1 MLLNKPIRILVV
13 DDHFIVRI
21 GLLTALNLA
30 PDMCVVDEASTGSQA
45 LALYP
50 QHRPDVVL
58 LDLHLPDLSGLQTTA
73 ALCRN
78 HPGAKVIVL
87 STFDAVEELQ
97 TAFQAGARGFVFKD
111 VLGEELF
118 QAIRTVQGGGRH
130 VPAELGRNLSGSCPG
145 GETASPPP
153 ARTAELPR

>member
-1 MLLNKPIRILVV
+1 M

-30 PDMCVVDEASTGSQA
+30 SDMCVVGEASTGSQA
-45 LALYP
+45 LTLYP

-58 LDLHLPDLSGLQTTA
+58 MDLHLPDLSGLETTA

-87 STFDAVEELQ
+87 STFDAVEDLPQ
-97 TAFQAGARGFVFKD
+97 AFQAGARGFVFKD

-118 QAIRTVQGGGRH
+118 QAIRTVQAGGRH
-130 VPAELGRNLSGSCPG
+130 VPAEIGRNLP
-145 GETASPPP
+145 
-153 ARTAELPR
+153 AELPGSELAPTPGVLPTQVPG